1 MKKNTSKTI
10 HSKKTP
16 TYPWSIPQASWK
28 THPNDSGIPKHKLL
42 VLGVVLGCSRG
53 MGRKILRSKC
63 QVILGWGEILDP
75 TLCRSTGK
83 PWKQPTVWSCL
94 PKKKHYTHCF
104 LSKMT
109 LLKHFLG
116 WQKRF
121 PTLLNKR
128 TEEVAKGLLI
138 GLKKKKHTFWPW
150 EIWTKLLPGLK
161 FIPPKTDESVRKKY
175 PYSWCGVVC
184 WPRNK
189 DPKKNF
195 SPNGPSKNTPPIGSL
210 IFVFWQKETQQ
221 KMFGRCWCWKKNN
234 RKNSISRKQNAVDND
249 DKVALQN
256 VGVLKTVT
264 KLKCSKRSQFRWF
277 FSPFRMVQNPVVS

>member
-1 MKKNTSKTI
+1 MKKNTWKTI

-42 VLGVVLGCSRG
+42 VLGVILGCSRG

-94 PKKKHYTHCF
+94 PQKKHYTHCF

-109 LLKHFLG
+109 FLKHFLG

-161 FIPPKTDESVRKKY
+161 FIPPKTDQSVRKKY

-189 DPKKNF
+189 DPKKKF

-210 IFVFWQKETQQ
+210 IFVFLAKRDTTKDVRKVLMLEKKQSKELYFQKTKRGRQWWQSRASK
-221 KMFGRCWCWKKNN
+221 CWCFEN
-234 RKNSISRKQNAVDND
+234 RHQIE
-249 DKVALQN
+249 
-256 VGVLKTVT
+256 VLKTFAISMIF
-264 KLKCSKRSQFRWF
+264 L
-277 FSPFRMVQNPVVS
+277 PV